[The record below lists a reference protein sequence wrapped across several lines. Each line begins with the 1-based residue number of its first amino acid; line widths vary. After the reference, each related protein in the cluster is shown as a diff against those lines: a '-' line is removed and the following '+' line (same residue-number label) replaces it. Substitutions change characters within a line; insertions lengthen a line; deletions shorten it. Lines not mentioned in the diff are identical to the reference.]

1 MGATLIDVVR
11 PSGTPSTHN
20 APPHP
25 TTSEGSPHS
34 FIAMPIGSK
43 NIFMD
48 TSPVFTIHKQST
60 EKSAREGHCHTHCA
74 KRCAVAGI
82 VCGCSMSYQSKSES
96 KTQGYVAA
104 TEPES
109 CELSPVSTTALSMI
123 TPPLDSEFSIFFR
136 SLRFGLKPDSLSRRR
151 LSLDA
156 SFLITF
162 CLNFCS
168 CPRSFWRALC
178 WRRRQN

>member
-1 MGATLIDVVR
+1 MITSLFFLIIHTHRREVRKVVTMPSLWLGR
-11 PSGTPSTHN
+11 PL
-20 APPHP
+20 PHP
-25 TTSEGSPHS
+25 LCQAMRGSRDRMWL
-34 FIAMPIGSK
+34 FK
-43 NIFMD
+43 
-48 TSPVFTIHKQST
+48 
-60 EKSAREGHCHTHCA
+60 
-74 KRCAVAGI
+74 
-82 VCGCSMSYQSKSES
+82 MSYQSKSES

-123 TPPLDSEFSIFFR
+123 TPPLDPEFSIFFR

-168 CPRSFWRALC
+168 CPRSFWRTLC
-178 WRRRQN
+178 WRRRQNCFSP